1 MNEKELLDNEELE
14 NTEND
19 SEHIKEFALEE
30 FKLSPVS
37 SAEMIKEIPV
47 IDEDDLLSLDV
58 APPQLLI
65 NAGLVEEKTDE
76 ILEVEDPIFKELAT
90 PKLPELIKENRA
102 RLQMQSPNKIQFY
115 WSVKNNPFQTLTRAF
130 GGNTGN
136 YRLVAKLVN
145 QSTDREEFFPIDA
158 EGSWWFNVD
167 ADSSYQAEVGFYA
180 PNRPFVRVMFSNV
193 LETPR
198 KGPSPRVATDADWA
212 ISAHDFAEVLDSSG
226 YTQDAFEVALAGDD
240 FEVSNYA
247 TQNAFSQFI
256 GIQETNAVEIN
267 AEEIRFALLA
277 IASGYSLEDL
287 RGHIG
292 ADLFAVLQENLEK
305 LTTENALAALNE
317 HFDISME
324 EIEEEEEF
332 LGDAVFGASLVH
344 FPRISKTKRTSP
356 KTLLPKNLAPHLG
369 RKISPI
375 SSFQSLS

>member
-1 MNEKELLDNEELE
+1 MNEKELLENAETDSE
-14 NTEND
+14 NT
-19 SEHIKEFALEE
+19 KEFALEE
-30 FKLSPVS
+30 FKLNPLS
-37 SAEMIKEIPV
+37 SAEMIKEILL

-58 APPQLLI
+58 APPQLLV
-65 NAGLVEEKTDE
+65 NAGLIEEKNDE
-76 ILEVEDPIFKELAT
+76 FLEVEDPIFKELAA
-90 PKLPELIKENRA
+90 PKLPELAKENRA

-115 WSVKNNPFQTLTRAF
+115 WSIKHNPFQTLTRAF

-198 KGPSPRVATDADWA
+198 KSPSPRVATDADWA

-240 FEVSNYA
+240 FEVSNHA

-256 GIQETNAVEIN
+256 GAQETNVVEIN

-292 ADLFAVLQENLEK
+292 AELFAVLQKNADK
-305 LTTENALAALNE
+305 LTVESALAALNE
-317 HFDISME
+317 NFDISME
-324 EIEEEEEF
+324 EVELEEEF
-332 LGDAVFGASLVH
+332 VGDAVFGASLVN
-344 FPRISKTKRTSP
+344 FPHISKTKRTSP
-356 KTLLPKNLAPHLG
+356 KTLLPKHKTSDLG

-375 SSFQSLS
+375 SSFQFLS